1 MSLESFIRRVPKA
14 ELHLHLEGAV
24 SAATFAE
31 LAAKNGVALPD
42 GKPTA
47 ELYSYGNLQDFLKV
61 YDLVCASVRS
71 TADFSRV
78 TFETLER
85 SALAGARYVELFFSP
100 HAHLAH
106 GVSYATMLEGILDG
120 FRRARER
127 YGVVARLIPAHA
139 KPLGADGGE
148 RFLDMV
154 LAERPAEVIG
164 IGFDYDERPN
174 PPAMFSRIVERAKA
188 AGLNVT
194 NHAGEDGPAEYV
206 RDTVDILGLRR
217 VDHGYHVVDDPALME
232 HCREMGIV
240 FTCCPSTTLVTTM
253 WRDLASPDHAIRR
266 MMDAGLNVTIHTDD
280 PPMFGT
286 TLDREYEMIARN
298 FDLTPDALK
307 QIALAGLAAAWLD
320 AETKQA
326 WEAEWSAEIDG
337 LIQSELTSRA

>member
-31 LAAKNGVALPD
+31 LAAQNGVALPD

-71 TADFSRV
+71 AADFSRV

-106 GVSYATMLEGILDG
+106 GVAYATMLEGILDG

-232 HCREMGIV
+232 HCRALGIV

-286 TLDREYEMIARN
+286 TLDREYELIARN
-298 FDLTPDALK
+298 FDLTPGALK

-337 LIQSELTSRA
+337 LIESELTSRA

>member
-71 TADFSRV
+71 AADFSRV
-78 TFETLER
+78 TFEALER

-106 GVSYATMLEGILDG
+106 GVAYSTMLEGILDG

-232 HCREMGIV
+232 HCRELGVV

-266 MMDAGLNVTIHTDD
+266 MMEAGLNVTIHTDD

-298 FDLTPDALK
+298 FDLTPGALK

-337 LIQSELTSRA
+337 LIESELTSRA

>member
-1 MSLESFIRRVPKA
+1 MSLESFIHRVPKA

-31 LAAKNGVALPD
+31 LAAQNGVALPD

-71 TADFSRV
+71 AADFSRV
-78 TFETLER
+78 TFEALER

-232 HCREMGIV
+232 HCRELGIV
-240 FTCCPSTTLVTTM
+240 FTCCPSTTLVTTA

-286 TLDREYEMIARN
+286 TLDREYELIARN
-298 FDLTPDALK
+298 FDLTPGALK

-337 LIQSELTSRA
+337 LIESELTSRA

>member
-31 LAAKNGVALPD
+31 LAVQNGVALPD
-42 GKPTA
+42 GKPTT
-47 ELYSYGNLQDFLKV
+47 ELYSYGNLLDFLKV

-71 TADFSRV
+71 AADFSRI
-78 TFETLER
+78 TFEALER
-85 SALAGARYVELFFSP
+85 CALAGARYVELFFSP

-106 GVSYATMLEGILDG
+106 GVAYATMLEGILDG
-120 FRRARER
+120 FRRAREQ
-127 YGVVARLIPAHA
+127 YGLVAKLIPAHA

-174 PPAMFSRIVERAKA
+174 PPAMFLRIVERAKA

-194 NHAGEDGPAEYV
+194 NHAGEDGPADYV

-232 HCREMGIV
+232 RCREMGIV
-240 FTCCPSTTLVTTM
+240 FTCCPSTTLVTTT

-286 TLDREYEMIARN
+286 TLDREYGLIARN
-298 FDLTPDALK
+298 FELSPEALK
-307 QIALAGLAAAWLD
+307 QIALAGLAASWLD
-320 AETKQA
+320 DGVKQA
-326 WEAEWSAEIDG
+326 WMSEWSAEIDRLMG
-337 LIQSELTSRA
+337 TELTSQA

>member
-31 LAAKNGVALPD
+31 LAAQNGVALPD

-71 TADFSRV
+71 AADFSRV

-174 PPAMFSRIVERAKA
+174 PPAMFLRIVERAKA

-232 HCREMGIV
+232 HCRELGIV

-298 FDLTPDALK
+298 FDLTPGALK

-337 LIQSELTSRA
+337 LIESELTSRA

>member
-31 LAAKNGVALPD
+31 LAAQNGVALPD

-47 ELYSYGNLQDFLKV
+47 ELYSYGNLLDFLKV

-71 TADFSRV
+71 AADFSRI
-78 TFETLER
+78 TFEALER

-127 YGVVARLIPAHA
+127 YGVVAKLIPAHA

-174 PPAMFSRIVERAKA
+174 PPAMFLRIVERAKA

-232 HCREMGIV
+232 HCREMGVV

-253 WRDLASPDHAIRR
+253 WRDLASTDHAIRR
-266 MMDAGLNVTIHTDD
+266 MMEAGLNVTIHTDD

-286 TLDREYEMIARN
+286 TLDREYELIARN
-298 FDLTPDALK
+298 FDLTPGALK

-337 LIQSELTSRA
+337 LIESELTSRA

>member
-1 MSLESFIRRVPKA
+1 M
-14 ELHLHLEGAV
+14 
-24 SAATFAE
+24 
-31 LAAKNGVALPD
+31 
-42 GKPTA
+42 
-47 ELYSYGNLQDFLKV
+47 
-61 YDLVCASVRS
+61 
-71 TADFSRV
+71 
-78 TFETLER
+78 
-85 SALAGARYVELFFSP
+85 ELFFSP

-127 YGVVARLIPAHA
+127 YGVVAKLIPAHA

-174 PPAMFSRIVERAKA
+174 PPAMFLRIVERAKA

-266 MMDAGLNVTIHTDD
+266 MMEAGLNVTIHTDD

-286 TLDREYEMIARN
+286 TLDREYELIARN
-298 FDLTPDALK
+298 FDLTPGALK

-337 LIQSELTSRA
+337 LIESELTSRA